1 MWEALLF
8 QLTFIGI
15 DNMGRIL
22 QKQINDFSL
31 GMTNE
36 SREPDTRYAQLL
48 KNFDAHTYKRKLVP
62 FRSSEDGDDAGNTS
76 KKKNFCVALR
86 TGTTHSL
93 YALGVKSGAT
103 TAEVLYKDLTTGAAN
118 DLDDS
123 AWAATGAA
131 AKYQS
136 ASGATDF
143 NLFVYYRKV
152 GRIFG
157 AKAGTTIW
165 VYDPAGSADFL
176 EDGTGN
182 SLSLTYTNIA
192 QGLVH
197 SKDDIL
203 YVPYDNKIAKNDNG
217 TWTAVALT
225 LPTHLKITSIAE
237 YGNALA
243 IACAPLSGIGES
255 IVYLWNRDETT
266 TVLSQSIPWGEGNL
280 TILEEI
286 EGFLIGVSYIGIFNA
301 TAATNFEQKAVF
313 KYYAGSKPI
322 TFKEL
327 VNETTFDNSPNDI
340 PLAKQKVNN
349 YLYFSMKITLNGVIQ
364 HGIWKIGRTKSG
376 TFSLVMDR
384 TWNNDVV
391 PVAADEVFSFILVGD
406 YMFIAYSDGGTQD
419 VSKTDDAA
427 TFTATAVYETIIL
440 DFDDSSITKKLL
452 SVTVMSEALPAA
464 GQIVVKYKKE
474 AETSFTTI
482 LTNTTDNSVR
492 KTAINIES
500 SGDQLP
506 TFKELTLRVE
516 STGKAVITGLKIKAE
531 VIFDDIIN

>member
-1 MWEALLF
+1 MGLL
-8 QLTFIGI
+8 IH
-15 DNMGRIL
+15 
-22 QKQINDFSL
+22 KKINDFSL
-31 GMTNE
+31 GITNE
-36 SREPDTRYAQLL
+36 LRDPDTRYASLL
-48 KNFDAHTYKRKLVP
+48 KNFDAHTYKHKLVP

-76 KKKNFCVALR
+76 KKKNFAIALR

-118 DLDDS
+118 DLDDN

-136 ASGATDF
+136 SSGATDF

-165 VYDPAGSADFL
+165 VYDPAGTADFL
-176 EDGTGN
+176 ENGTGN
-182 SLSLTYTNIA
+182 SLTVTYTNIA

-225 LPTHLKITSIAE
+225 LPSHLKITSISE
-237 YGNALA
+237 YGNSLA

-286 EGFLIGVSYIGIFNA
+286 EGFLVGISYVGTSAI
-301 TAATNFEQKAVF
+301 TFEQKAVF

-327 VNETTFDNSPNDI
+327 VNETTFSTSSPNDI

-364 HGIWKIGRTKSG
+364 HGVWKIGRTKSG

-384 TWNNDVV
+384 TWNNDTVA
-391 PVAADEVFSFILVGD
+391 VAADEVFSFILVGD
-406 YMFIAYSDGGTQD
+406 FMFIAYSDGGTHD
-419 VSKTDDAA
+419 VSKTDDTNLHAI
-427 TFTATAVYETIIL
+427 TSVYETVIIN
-440 DFDDSSITKKLL
+440 DGDASITKKLSGITVL
-452 SVTVMSEALPAA
+452 HQALAANGSV
-464 GQIVVKYKKE
+464 VVKYKKDE
-474 AETSFTTI
+474 ETSFTTI
-482 LTNTTDNSVR
+482 LTNTTLNSLR
-492 KTAINIES
+492 KSAINIES
-500 SGDQLP
+500 SGATLP
-506 TFKELTLRVE
+506 TYKEITFRVE
-516 STGKAVITGLKIKAE
+516 STAAVAGTTGNIGVITGLKYKSE
-531 VIFDDIIN
+531 TVDNDIY